1 VCALSSRARFFIA
14 AETAECL
21 LLNGLNT
28 SFALFLLFGSFGRFP
43 SICIN
48 NSKPFVQTK
57 LVDTVNKS
65 VGRFRRNIGV
75 NVGGLCRICIFTVD
89 CKIKTAVLGKN
100 YLQRG
105 AVGVHVNIQKYSGN
119 GGDYFIALY
128 ITGKKHLKN
137 A

>member
-1 VCALSSRARFFIA
+1 MCAFLARAFFIA

-28 SFALFLLFGSFGRFP
+28 SFALFLLFGGIRLFLP
-43 SICIN
+43 ICIN
-48 NSKPFVQTK
+48 YSKPFVQTK
-57 LVDTVNKS
+57 LADIVNKS
-65 VGRFRRNIGV
+65 FGRFRRNIGV
-75 NVGGLCRICIFTVD
+75 NVGKLCRIDIFTVD

-105 AVGVHVNIQKYSGN
+105 AVGVPVNIQKYSGN
-119 GGDYFIALY
+119 GGDYFTALD
-128 ITGKKHLKN
+128 ITGKKRLKN